1 MSRFRKFAVLLAL
14 AAGPVALAA
23 EPAPPSSPPAQVMV
37 VGLFHFSNPGR
48 DMFNLQ
54 VDDVLADGRQ
64 AEIERIADGLA
75 AAEKGQEALVQAEQR
90 RAELV
95 EEGKQKAAEI
105 IAQAQRRGDEIVEE
119 SKSSARSEG
128 ERLIHAAQAEIDRER
143 TLAKENLKGEV
154 AALAIAGAEQI
165 LMREV
170 DRKAHDEI
178 LAQVSARL

>member
-1 MSRFRKFAVLLAL
+1 MNFNATLIGQSIAFLIFVTFTWKYIWPYLLKQMHDREA
-14 AAGPVALAA
+14 
-23 EPAPPSSPPAQVMV
+23 
-37 VGLFHFSNPGR
+37 
-48 DMFNLQ
+48 
-54 VDDVLADGRQ
+54 
-64 AEIERIADGLA
+64 RIADGLA

-90 RAELV
+90 HAELV

-105 IAQAQRRGDEIVEE
+105 IAQAQRRGDEIIEE

-128 ERLIHAAQAEIDRER
+128 ERLIHAAHSEIDRER
-143 TLAKENLKGEV
+143 TLAKENLKSEV